1 VVTAG
6 AKVMGILL
14 TASKMV
20 PNWSPWVDHNMANTM
35 ITPVVMRPM
44 RTTRASVASGCRR
57 FTTSME
63 IKVAQLLSAA
73 AMQLIK
79 AAARLAAI
87 NPRRPTGMRYAINAD
102 SMVL

>member
-1 VVTAG
+1 
-6 AKVMGILL
+6 MGILL

-20 PNWSPWVDHNMANTM
+20 PNWSPWVDHNIASTM
-35 ITPVVMRPM
+35 ITPVVMRPT
-44 RTTRASVASGCRR
+44 RTDLCVGRLRLQPLHHVDGDQG
-57 FTTSME
+57 
-63 IKVAQLLSAA
+63 AQLLSAA

-87 NPRRPTGMRYAINAD
+87 NPRTPTGIRYAINAD